1 MGLFDKKFCDICGNK
16 IGLLGNRK
24 LDDGNLCKDCA
35 AKLSPW
41 FSERRHS
48 TVAQISEQLAY
59 REANKAKVSAFN
71 ATRTIGRNYK
81 LLIDD
86 NKRQFLVASGSN
98 PLANNPDV
106 LDFSQAMGIDL
117 SIDESRHEKK
127 QTVNGNQ
134 VSYNPPRYEYSYT
147 FRAVIRVSGNPYFD
161 DMSFMISDGSVNTGE
176 TNMQATS
183 GWTVHRTGMGIS
195 NPGIDKYNEFME
207 IGNNMKA
214 AIDEMRMGGNGGF
227 GAQNYSA
234 PGVAPTPA
242 AAAAPAPAT
251 PVTPAPA
258 AAPVDGP
265 WTCPA
270 CGAKNEGG
278 KFCEFCGTPRA

>member
-1 MGLFDKKFCDICGNK
+1 MGLFDKKNCDICGNK

-86 NKRQFLVASGSN
+86 TKKQFLVASGSN
-98 PLANNPDV
+98 PLGNNPDV

-117 SIDESRHEKK
+117 SVDESRHEKK

-176 TNMQATS
+176 TNMQASS
-183 GWTVHRTGMGIS
+183 GWSVHRTGVM

-207 IGNNMKA
+207 I
-214 AIDEMRMGGNGGF
+214 
-227 GAQNYSA
+227 
-234 PGVAPTPA
+234 
-242 AAAAPAPAT
+242 
-251 PVTPAPA
+251 
-258 AAPVDGP
+258 
-265 WTCPA
+265 
-270 CGAKNEGG
+270 
-278 KFCEFCGTPRA
+278 